1 MSRILAF
8 DYGLKRTGVAVTDPD
23 RIVITPL
30 EQLLTTEQDFS
41 AKVQKLIQEY
51 SPGMVLIGWP
61 AHDNKILDIHQA
73 IQIFREKLQ
82 VQYPQLQVVYQD
94 ESFSSAEAN
103 RIYTQKHGSSG
114 NAKKKIAQKKKQI
127 DSLAASLILESY
139 LQTRDFPSAHSG
151 SDPEQTQ
158 SPVPV

>member
-30 EQLLTTEQDFS
+30 EQLLTTEQDFLE
-41 AKVQKLIQEY
+41 KVQRLIQEFN
-51 SPGMVLIGWP
+51 PDMILIGWP
-61 AHDNKILDIHQA
+61 AHDNKILDIHEA
-73 IQIFREKLQ
+73 IEIFRKKLQ
-82 VQYPQLQVVYQD
+82 VQYQQLKVVYQD

-114 NAKKKIAQKKKQI
+114 KTKKKIGQKKKQI

-139 LQTRDFPSAHSG
+139 LQTRDFPSTHSG
-151 SDPEQTQ
+151 
-158 SPVPV
+158 